1 MATVPNFNVAPASDD
16 AGLDRAKQANLLE
29 SLQTADIDVQKT
41 NSTLDTAATSSTG
54 QMLSVVAT
62 SRPQCHC
69 GTHELW
75 GLAEAKRE
83 FLAVLKSL
91 RNWSS
96 VDDAGAPIRLTDPS
110 YRYHWNRVLQAKSQ
124 ADLSCY
130 FVLLYALD
138 PMDSIEHLA
147 AKVDHVDLVDLQCII
162 SDLELFC
169 LVNTTELERTN
180 LLVASGDS
188 IVTAVVALNHLLI
201 HTSVNSANPSDM
213 QRAIEAD
220 IAQVKCQ
227 EDGTVIK
234 SDRAERLEKRNK
246 NAAKKEG
253 GTKRKSTSKDHP
265 SKKRKVKEETD
276 ALSPNSTADTSEEK
290 RSRNYN
296 TRRKPEIA
304 VEELAA
310 AAQ

>member
-1 MATVPNFNVAPASDD
+1 MAAALDD
-16 AGLDRAKQANLLE
+16 AGLDRSTTVNRLE
-29 SLQTADIDVQKT
+29 PLQTTDIDVQKT
-41 NSTLDTAATSSTG
+41 NSTLDTAATSSTT
-54 QMLSVVAT
+54 QMLGITVD
-62 SRPQCHC
+62 SRPQCQC
-69 GTHELW
+69 ASQELW

-96 VDDAGAPIRLTDPS
+96 VDHAGTPVRLTDPS

-138 PMDSIEHLA
+138 PMGSIEHLA
-147 AKVDHVDLVDLQCII
+147 AKVDHVDLADLQCII

-201 HTSVNSANPSDM
+201 HTSVSSANPSDM

-220 IAQVKCQ
+220 IAHVKCQ
-227 EDGTVIK
+227 EDGTVVK

-253 GTKRKSTSKDHP
+253 GTKRKSTSKDNP
-265 SKKRKVKEETD
+265 SKKRKVKEEAE

-296 TRRKPEIA
+296 TRRKPELA

-310 AAQ
+310 